1 MASSFDFCTFIH
13 YQCSA
18 IKTYQPQTIILGH
31 IRFDMPYFC
40 AMKYSRPSFPSE
52 MRIDVP
58 EEYTDRLLIGD
69 TVLVRRITFT
79 ISEFIRTV
87 GHTDEPH
94 DARPPK

>member
-1 MASSFDFCTFIH
+1 
-13 YQCSA
+13 
-18 IKTYQPQTIILGH
+18 
-31 IRFDMPYFC
+31 
-40 AMKYSRPSFPSE
+40 

-69 TVLVRRITFT
+69 TVLVKRITFT

-94 DARPPK
+94 DARPPVLLLQPALEHTIIPNLSYLHLLFTCFFWQRKAA